1 LVPDVAIAGRKHE
14 KEIAPIVRAYYGLFG
29 LKPVSRSRV
38 ATPATPTPV
47 SRWSGLACSGRA

>member
-1 LVPDVAIAGRKHE
+1 VSSVPDVAIAGRKHE

-29 LKPVSRSRV
+29 LEPVSRSRV

-47 SRWSGLACSGRA
+47 SRWPGLA